1 MRNRTLRHKVND
13 NSWALASV
21 GFGVPR
27 YRQLGLLTLAALIC
41 AWSPSAEAQETSSAA
56 VDFQRDVRP
65 ILVDN
70 CFQCHGPDPGTRE
83 ADLRLDTE
91 EGAFATRPQGSVI
104 VPGDFPASLLYQR
117 IAHENQRRRM
127 PPVVSNKTLTDA
139 QIDVMRRWIEEG
151 ASWDQHWSFKPIE
164 RPEVPAVTNE
174 AWVRNSLDHFVL
186 ARLESDGLTP
196 NPEADKRT
204 LARRLALDL
213 TGLPLASETLERFL
227 NDHSEEAYEKLVDQ
241 LLESEHW
248 GEHRARYWLDAARY
262 ADTHGIH
269 IDNYREMY
277 PYRDWVIQAFNENK
291 PFNEFTIEQVAGDLL
306 PDPSLDQLIAS
317 GFQRNNITTN
327 EGGAIVE
334 EYEAVYAKDR
344 AETTGSVFLGLTVGC
359 ATCHDHKFDP
369 IAQSEF
375 YAMTAF
381 FRNTTQYAMDGNVS
395 DPPPILVVPE
405 NEDLELWLALRT
417 EAGMLDAE
425 ITKREISVGDIFTE
439 WLATE
444 EYRTLETPL
453 EKSAQL
459 MTMVLDETNPA
470 VVEYESQHHEI
481 TLHSGAKVGSGPQEG
496 QLALTFGEESWAE
509 LPSLPLDTDTP
520 FSLAMWIYTPEDE
533 GNFEVGGQSDAL
545 DGSRGWRVNLGAR
558 QITFHMIGEDTADD
572 MDRKRFHLFPT
583 NMKRMPVGEWTH
595 VVFTYDG
602 SGERSGLHVYPDG
615 EVVETEGSEFFADVE
630 GSVRTAEPFVLGK
643 GMQPIDEFRDAPEP
657 RFFAGGAIADLR
669 VFNRVLTVQEA
680 KVVSVWPTL
689 QHAQDKDPAE
699 LDMRERE
706 ALRHFYLSVKDGVY
720 QKLVARRQT
729 IDQEWREIRRRG
741 GVTHVMNERSD
752 AEPEAYVLNR
762 GMYDDRRE
770 RVTAGVPAVLPPMAE
785 SLPRNRLGLA
795 RWLVADNNPLT
806 SRVTVNRFWQEVFGT
821 GLVRTSEDFGA
832 QGDQPSHPAL
842 LNWLADEFKESGWD
856 TKQFFQ
862 MIVTSAT
869 YRQSSHATEDK
880 LEQDLDNR
888 LLSRGPRFRM
898 DAEMI
903 RDYALASSGLLVRT
917 IGGPSVKPYQ
927 PDGVWSTVAMPQS
940 NTRVYEQDTG
950 SKLYRRSLYTFWKR
964 SAPPASMEIFNA
976 PTREHSTVRRER
988 TNTPL
993 QALVT
998 MNDAQFIEA
1007 SRHLAGRAMREA
1019 GEEFN
1024 QRLDYVTTRLLARLF
1039 EDNERALVRQTHQEL
1054 LEMYRTD
1061 IDGATQLLNVGDS
1074 VSDPA
1079 LPVPDSAAWTM
1090 LVSQLMNLDEV
1101 LNK

>member
-1 MRNRTLRHKVND
+1 MHNRILQQKISD

-27 YRQLGLLTLAALIC
+27 YLQLGLLTFVALMC

-369 IAQSEF
+369 IHQNDYYGMQAIFAGLQYGHRRLRGQQNDAWTAQVKPTAKKLAALRGQLEAQRLKHGLRPALETIHTEHFQPVLAQSVRMKIKATADGQPASLYEF
-375 YAMTAF
+375 EVWSTDQQNVALASNRAQPSASSFALANQSRHFENLT
-381 FRNTTQYAMDGNVS
+381 DGLTDNRQS
-395 DPPPILVVPE
+395 DPWVAKTVGPAWIRV
-405 NEDLELWLALRT
+405 DLAQVAIIERIVWHRGPSMLA
-417 EAGMLDAE
+417 DYE
-425 ITKREISVGDIFTE
+425 IE
-439 WLATE
+439 
-444 EYRTLETPL
+444 
-453 EKSAQL
+453 
-459 MTMVLDETNPA
+459 
-470 VVEYESQHHEI
+470 
-481 TLHSGAKVGSGPQEG
+481 
-496 QLALTFGEESWAE
+496 
-509 LPSLPLDTDTP
+509 
-520 FSLAMWIYTPEDE
+520 
-533 GNFEVGGQSDAL
+533 
-545 DGSRGWRVNLGAR
+545 
-558 QITFHMIGEDTADD
+558 
-572 MDRKRFHLFPT
+572 
-583 NMKRMPVGEWTH
+583 
-595 VVFTYDG
+595 
-602 SGERSGLHVYPDG
+602 
-615 EVVETEGSEFFADVE
+615 
-630 GSVRTAEPFVLGK
+630 
-643 GMQPIDEFRDAPEP
+643 
-657 RFFAGGAIADLR
+657 
-669 VFNRVLTVQEA
+669 
-680 KVVSVWPTL
+680 
-689 QHAQDKDPAE
+689 
-699 LDMRERE
+699 
-706 ALRHFYLSVKDGVY
+706 
-720 QKLVARRQT
+720 
-729 IDQEWREIRRRG
+729 
-741 GVTHVMNERSD
+741 
-752 AEPEAYVLNR
+752 
-762 GMYDDRRE
+762 
-770 RVTAGVPAVLPPMAE
+770 VLPPGEPTRVEWQRLAHTE
-785 SLPRNRLGLA
+785 DRLPRLDDIRPATDVSLKSLSPAQTENLLLLIATVRDQTTELA
-795 RWLVADNNPLT
+795 RLSAGPQVYAASFGAEPPPTWLLRRGNPMQRQEEVAPAIPALLGEIGLQPGSAEPNRRLELVKHLTHRHHPLT
-806 SRVTVNRFWQEVFGT
+806 ARVLVNRIWQHHFGT
-821 GLVRTSEDFGA
+821 GLVSTPSDLGRMGES
-832 QGDQPSHPAL
+832 PSHPRL
-842 LNWLADEFKESGWD
+842 LDWLALEFIAQGWSL
-856 TKQFFQ
+856 KKLHRL
-862 MIVTSAT
+862 IVNSRT
-869 YRQSSHATEDK
+869 YQQSSRPRSQALQVDAET
-880 LEQDLDNR
+880 R
-888 LLSRGPRFRM
+888 LLWRFPPRRLE
-898 DAEMI
+898 AEAI
-903 RDYALASSGLLVRT
+903 RDSILFVNAKLNLKM
-917 IGGPSVKPYQ
+917 GGPGFDFFNQRGGLSDYSHRETFEEDGWRRMIYAHKVRMQ
-927 PDGVWSTVAMPQS
+927 AVDIFGAFDCPDAGQMSP
-940 NTRVYEQDTG
+940 
-950 SKLYRRSLYTFWKR
+950 RRSR
-964 SAPPASMEIFNA
+964 SI
-976 PTREHSTVRRER
+976 
-988 TNTPL
+988 TPL
-993 QALVT
+993 QALSL
-998 MNDAQFIEA
+998 MNSPFVNRQAGFLAQRVKAEGGDNSPAQIDYAFRLVYARAPEKSEKKA
-1007 SRHLAGRAMREA
+1007 LLHLAGQHGLEQVCRVLFNSS
-1019 GEEFN
+1019 EFVFI
-1024 QRLDYVTTRLLARLF
+1024 Q
-1039 EDNERALVRQTHQEL
+1039 
-1054 LEMYRTD
+1054 
-1061 IDGATQLLNVGDS
+1061 
-1074 VSDPA
+1074 
-1079 LPVPDSAAWTM
+1079 
-1090 LVSQLMNLDEV
+1090 
-1101 LNK
+1101 